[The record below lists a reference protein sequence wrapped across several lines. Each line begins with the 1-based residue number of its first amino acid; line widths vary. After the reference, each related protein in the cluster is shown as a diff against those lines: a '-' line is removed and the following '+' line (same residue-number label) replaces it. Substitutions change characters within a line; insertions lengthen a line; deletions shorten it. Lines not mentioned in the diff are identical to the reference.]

1 MKGIVEAIS
10 ERLGLAFRYVRS
22 DEPMLHPGRSADI
35 YVNETK
41 IGIIGQL
48 HPTVEK
54 ENDLKETYVF
64 ELDLNALL
72 SINQGQI
79 IYSMIPKFPGTSRD
93 ISLEVERKQDTG
105 DLIAEIL
112 KVDSKYL
119 KSAEVFDVYEGEHIA
134 QDKKSVAIRMEF
146 LNPEQTLTDEEIKP
160 IYDAVIERLESIGAK
175 LRG

>member
-1 MKGIVEAIS
+1 MKGIVEAIAD
-10 ERLGLAFRYVRS
+10 RLGLAFRYVRS
-22 DEPMLHPGRSADI
+22 GEPMLHPGRSADI
-35 YVNETK
+35 YVDETK
-41 IGIIGQL
+41 VGIIGQL

-72 SINQGQI
+72 SMHQGQI
-79 IYSMIPKFPGTSRD
+79 IYNMIPKFPGTSRD
-93 ISLEVERKQDTG
+93 IALEVERKQDTG
-105 DLIAEIL
+105 VLIEEIL

-119 KSAEVFDVYEGEHIA
+119 KSAEVFDIYEGEHIA

-160 IYDAVIERLESIGAK
+160 IYDAVIERLEAIGAK